1 MSTTEN
7 MENIPEKMKGLHI
20 NEVLTEAKRKLLKYQ
35 RKKCFKDGE
44 SEKIHKRRRSKSPLD
59 HEEVEELYVGPCCG
73 GQCPNCQLYVTDE
86 FYVKDYSKRLFA
98 CRNCEAQF
106 IGLTGYPYNRK
117 TQWIPHGSSLIGPK
131 EHVQGNPL
139 N

>member
-35 RKKCFKDGE
+35 RKKTDGE

-59 HEEVEELYVGPCCG
+59 MEEVEELYLNPYYND
-73 GQCPNCQLYVTDE
+73 QCPNC
-86 FYVKDYSKRLFA
+86 K
-98 CRNCEAQF
+98 
-106 IGLTGYPYNRK
+106 
-117 TQWIPHGSSLIGPK
+117 
-131 EHVQGNPL
+131 
-139 N
+139 